1 MGKLT
6 ARGVETAGSG
16 RHGDGEGLWLHVGK
30 TGGRSWV
37 LRYKRNG
44 KQREMG
50 LGPTSLVTLAEAR
63 EDAREARRKLFRG
76 IDPLDEREAQK
87 AKAAIETAKRVTFGQ
102 AAEQCIKALSA
113 GWKNEKHAA
122 QWPSTLN
129 SYAMPVFGHLP
140 VAEIDTGLVM
150 KVLEPIWLEKPE
162 TASRLRGRIEAV
174 LNWAQA
180 RGYRSGENPARWKG
194 HLDHLLPAR
203 EKVRA
208 VKHHAAVPWRELPE
222 VYQRIGKVSGAGAK
236 ALMFATLTAA
246 RSGEVR
252 GATWSEIDLE
262 RRTWTVPAGRMK
274 AGREHRV
281 PLSDAAVGLLNDMQP
296 LAQGADSFVF
306 PGNRPGKPLSD
317 MTLTATLR
325 RLEIEATPHGM
336 RSAFADWAAE
346 ATHYQ
351 HEVREMALAHTISS
365 AVERAYR
372 RGDLFDRR
380 RALMDDWARFLTTE
394 KAENVVELR
403 EGVA

>member
-6 ARGVETAGSG
+6 ARGVETAGPG

-63 EDAREARRKLFRG
+63 EDAREARRKLYRG
-76 IDPLDEREAQK
+76 VDPLDEREAQK
-87 AKAAIETAKRVTFGQ
+87 AKAAIETAKRVTFSQ

-122 QWPSTLN
+122 QWPSTLKN
-129 SYAMPVFGHLP
+129 YAMPVFGPLP

-150 KVLEPIWLEKPE
+150 KVLEPIWLDKPE

-208 VKHHAAVPWRELPE
+208 VKHHAAVPWRELPS
-222 VYQRIGKVSGAGAK
+222 VFQRIDRAEGAGAR
-236 ALMFATLTAA
+236 ALLFATLTAA

-262 RRTWTVPAGRMK
+262 LRTWTVPAGRMK

-281 PLSDAAVGLLNDMQP
+281 PLSDAAVALLKDMQP
-296 LAQGADSFVF
+296 LSQGADSFVF
-306 PGNRPGKPLSD
+306 PGSRPGKPLSD

-325 RLEIEATPHGM
+325 RLKIEATPHGM

-380 RALMDDWARFLTTE
+380 RALMDDWAKFLTAA